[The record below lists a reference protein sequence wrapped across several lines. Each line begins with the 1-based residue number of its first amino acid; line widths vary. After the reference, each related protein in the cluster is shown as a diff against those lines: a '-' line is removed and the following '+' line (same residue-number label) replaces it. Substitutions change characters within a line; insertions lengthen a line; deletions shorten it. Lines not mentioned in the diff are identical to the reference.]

1 MTMPKTKTLLKYAVI
16 AYLVYLLYSI
26 PKKDWSKGTVI
37 TEKLE
42 SGATARYAPQQSAYI
57 KYAAAWWRIT
67 SKQKGITG
75 IIDEYILA
83 PLGINFDDDN
93 KSETNAG
100 SGTSSSGST
109 TRSSGTTSGY
119 VRR

>member
-93 KSETNAG
+93 KSETNAS

-109 TRSSGTTSGY
+109 TRGNGTTSGY